1 MNIPPWM
8 KRIHSRCRTL
18 LVFDFAAIQLKFSVF
33 FRLNHRAITTALF
46 FAVLLV
52 PLSSSVNLTGQL
64 GFVQKKMPV
73 DALEGGV
80 IEEIYVV
87 NGQYV
92 KQGDVLAKL
101 IEPRLDAE
109 LTSLLNGAAARLC
122 RLTKYEQLLSGS
134 DFQIH
139 EGYDLIPETVL
150 ATYCDDEQLVARGL
164 LRNFSQKKLGL
175 EKQISQTRNDVT
187 VLENSLRDEHRRV
200 AIQTSLYQKRQELVD
215 QSFYSASALLEQE
228 SLLISARQNLA
239 AKTMELSDKR
249 SRLLDLLRQKLD
261 LDADFQE
268 RNRMEY
274 TALRSEF
281 EAQYAS
287 LRASLRFNK
296 TLTMTASQNGY
307 VNQLKKARVGQLL
320 SPRET
325 LLEIVPSSEDMV
337 VIATYKPADHT
348 NISVGQ
354 SASLRLITH
363 NQSIAPEFKGQVMS
377 VSPDI
382 KQDSPLD
389 TPSYEAVISFDCNAD
404 CRKQHL
410 LAAGVPV
417 DVYVLGGKRSLL
429 SYLMNSLYRVGST
442 ALSEPN

>member
-1 MNIPPWM
+1 MNTPEWM
-8 KRIHSRCRTL
+8 KRIKSRCHAL
-18 LVFDFAAIQLKFSVF
+18 LAIDFASVQLKLSVF
-33 FRLNHRAITTALF
+33 FRLNHRAVTTTLF

-64 GFVQKKMPV
+64 GFVQKKIAI

-80 IEEIYVV
+80 IDEIYVT

-109 LTSLLNGAAARLC
+109 LTSMLNGAATRLC
-122 RLTKYEQLLSGS
+122 RLAKYEQLLSGG
-134 DFQIH
+134 DFQVF
-139 EGYDLIPETVL
+139 EGYDLIPQNVL
-150 ATYCDDEQLVARGL
+150 NAYCRDEQLVAQGL
-164 LRNFSQKKLGL
+164 LRNFNQKSTTL
-175 EKQISQTRNDVT
+175 EKQLTQTRHDVH
-187 VLENSLRDEHRRV
+187 VLESSLKDEQRRV

-249 SRLLDLLRQKLD
+249 NRLFDLLRQKSD
-261 LDADFQE
+261 LEADFQD

-274 TALRSEF
+274 TALRAEF

-296 TLTMTASQNGY
+296 TLTMTASQSGY
-307 VNQLKKARVGQLL
+307 VDQLKKARIGQLL

-337 VIATYKPADHT
+337 VVATYKPADHA
-348 NISVGQ
+348 NISIGQ
-354 SASLRLITH
+354 SASLRLVTH
-363 NQSIAPEFKGQVMS
+363 NQSVAPEFKGQVLS

-382 KQDSPLD
+382 KQESPLD
-389 TPSYEAVISFDCNAD
+389 APSYEAVISFDCNSD
-404 CRKQHL
+404 CRRQHL
-410 LAAGVPV
+410 LTAGVPV
-417 DVYVLGGKRSLL
+417 DVYVLGSKRSLL
-429 SYLMNSLYRVGST
+429 SYLMNSLYRVGSST
-442 ALSEPN
+442 LSEPN

>member
-1 MNIPPWM
+1 MKMPDWM
-8 KRIHSRCRTL
+8 KKL
-18 LVFDFAAIQLKFSVF
+18 QNLFKALWMLDFASVQLKCSAFI
-33 FRLNHRAITTALF
+33 RLNHRAITTGLF
-46 FAVLLV
+46 FTVLLV

-64 GFVQKKMPV
+64 GFIQKKISV
-73 DALEGGV
+73 EALEGGV
-80 IEEIYVV
+80 IEEIYVT

-101 IEPRLDAE
+101 VEPRLDAE

-122 RLTKYEQLLSGS
+122 RLAKYEQLLSGT
-134 DFQIH
+134 DFKIH
-139 EGYDLIPETVL
+139 EGYELIPENVL
-150 ATYCDDEQLVARGL
+150 AVYCHDEQRVANGL
-164 LRNFSQKKLGL
+164 SRSFNQKIATL
-175 EKQISQTRNDVT
+175 EKQINQARNDVSI
-187 VLENSLRDEHRRV
+187 LEGALRDERRRV
-200 AIQTSLYQKRQELVD
+200 DIQTSLYQKRQELVD

-239 AKTMELSDKR
+239 SKAMELSDKR
-249 SRLLDLLRQKLD
+249 SRQLDLLRQKSEVE
-261 LDADFQE
+261 ADFQD

-287 LRASLRFNK
+287 LRASLRSNK
-296 TLTMTASQNGY
+296 TLTMTASQSGY
-307 VNQLKKARVGQLL
+307 VNQLKKARIGQLL

-337 VIATYKPADHT
+337 VIATYKPADHI
-348 NISVGQ
+348 NIVVGQ
-354 SASLRLITH
+354 AASLRLVTH
-363 NQSIAPEFKGQVMS
+363 NQSVAPEFNGKVIS
-377 VSPDI
+377 VSPDV

-389 TPSYEAVISFDCNAD
+389 APSYEAVISFDCNSE
-404 CRKQHL
+404 CRRQHL
-410 LAAGVPV
+410 LAAGVPM

-429 SYLMNSLYRVGST
+429 SYLMNSLYRASSN

>member
-1 MNIPPWM
+1 MNMPQWM
-8 KRIHSRCRTL
+8 RKLQSRCRAL
-18 LVFDFAAIQLKFSVF
+18 GMLNFSAIQLRCSVF
-33 FRLNHRAITTALF
+33 LRLNHRAITTALF

-64 GFVQKKMPV
+64 GFIQKKISV

-80 IEEIYVV
+80 IEEIYVT

-109 LTSLLNGAAARLC
+109 LTSLVNGAAARLC
-122 RLTKYEQLLSGS
+122 RLAKYEQLLGGG
-134 DFQIH
+134 DFQTH
-139 EGYDLIPETVL
+139 EGYELIPEGVL
-150 ATYCDDEQLVARGL
+150 ATYCQDEQMVARGL
-164 LRNFSQKKLGL
+164 LRNFNQKITTL
-175 EKQISQTRNDVT
+175 EKQINQTRNDVN
-187 VLENSLRDEHRRV
+187 VLESSLRDEQRRV

-215 QSFYSASALLEQE
+215 QSFYSPSALLEQE
-228 SLLISARQNLA
+228 SLLINARQNLA
-239 AKTMELSDKR
+239 SKTMELSDKR
-249 SRLLDLLRQKLD
+249 SRQFDLLRQKSD
-261 LDADFQE
+261 VEADFQD

-274 TALRSEF
+274 TALRAEF

-287 LRASLRFNK
+287 LRASMRFNK
-296 TLTMTASQNGY
+296 TLTMTALQSGY
-307 VNQLKKARVGQLL
+307 VNQLKKARIGQLL

-348 NISVGQ
+348 NIAVGQ
-354 SASLRLITH
+354 AASLRLVTH
-363 NQSIAPEFKGQVMS
+363 NQSVAPEFKGKVIS

-389 TPSYEAVISFDCNAD
+389 APSYEAVIGFDCNAE
-404 CRKQHL
+404 CRRQHL
-410 LAAGVPV
+410 LTAGVPI
-417 DVYVLGGKRSLL
+417 DVYVLGSKRSLL
-429 SYLMNSLYRVGST
+429 SYLMNSLYRVSSN